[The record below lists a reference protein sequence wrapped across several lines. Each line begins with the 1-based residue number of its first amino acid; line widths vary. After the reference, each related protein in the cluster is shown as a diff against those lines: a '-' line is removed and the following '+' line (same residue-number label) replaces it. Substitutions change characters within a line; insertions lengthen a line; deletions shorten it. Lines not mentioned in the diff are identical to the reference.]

1 MKRIAILAS
10 GNGSNAVRILQH
22 FYNSVTVKVVGVFS
36 NKMDARVL
44 EKFID
49 RDFPAY
55 FFENNT
61 ELLEQLEAEQ
71 VDYVVLAG
79 YLKLIPSEILATYK
93 DAIVNIHPSLLPKFG
108 GAGMYGMNVHKAVK
122 AAEETETGI
131 TIHLVNKDYDKG
143 RVLFQ
148 TTTPISENDS
158 AKDIAVK
165 VLALEH
171 EHYPL
176 IIEKLINNEF

>member
-1 MKRIAILAS
+1 M
-10 GNGSNAVRILQH
+10 
-22 FYNSVTVKVVGVFS
+22 
-36 NKMDARVL
+36 
-44 EKFID
+44 
-49 RDFPAY
+49 
-55 FFENNT
+55 
-61 ELLEQLEAEQ
+61 
-71 VDYVVLAG
+71 
-79 YLKLIPSEILATYK
+79 ATYK